1 VTLYAEILSIGTELT
16 RGEISDTNAAY
27 LTAELEHLGIE
38 VKRISVVGDDRK
50 ELITLFQEALSR
62 VDLIVASGG
71 LGPTED
77 DLTRECIASVLNEP
91 LAVDRKLEENLRE
104 FFLHYGRRQMPPD
117 NLKQAMIIP
126 SARAINNSNGTAP
139 GWWVEKQGK
148 IIILLPG
155 PPREMQPMW
164 ENEIVPIIKSRFST
178 SITMTRTL
186 KIFGMSEAT
195 VNELAKPYFLRHNPS
210 LGIYAK
216 PDGINLRLIA
226 RGNSASK
233 LLDDTEQELRALFKN
248 HLWGKDEETLPDLV
262 KNLLQSQKKTLA
274 VMESGS
280 AGIISDLLVNSG
292 VGKFLAGSFVFNA
305 DKFLSLWQTS
315 PNLLK
320 SYSEVSEKTAEI
332 TAKMAREK
340 TGADIG
346 ISTTGITG
354 LDNETE
360 PSGISFIGISDSN
373 DTVSYQQITVPRRT
387 MARQQLAMAALFRLR
402 EKLL

>member
-1 VTLYAEILSIGTELT
+1 MTLYAEILSIGTELT